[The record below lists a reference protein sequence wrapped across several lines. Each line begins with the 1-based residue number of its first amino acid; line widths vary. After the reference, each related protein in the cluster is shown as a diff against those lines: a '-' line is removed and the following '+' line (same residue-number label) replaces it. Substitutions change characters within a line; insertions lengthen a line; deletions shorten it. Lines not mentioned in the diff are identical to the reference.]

1 MQAFDENYSQLY
13 SSIDIQYDIDMI
25 AMWCVVVCSVV
36 YWSMVVLGDGVQ
48 GQGQWS

>member
-1 MQAFDENYSQLY
+1 MQAFDENYSQLH

-25 AMWCVVVCSVV
+25 CGVVVVCGGV
-36 YWSMVVLGDGVQ
+36 YWSMLVLGDGGQ